1 MRTITVAQ
9 AKGGTGKTNLAL
21 HLAHHFRD
29 TRRVLVIDLDPQQA
43 ALSEPMAAYA
53 SDTPAAVLFVERTEV
68 RPVGAITL
76 LPRSGHL
83 AGVEREDM
91 DTMAGNFVASLQANA
106 AHYDVC
112 VIDTP
117 PAQGTAVAA
126 AILAADL
133 VVSPVELQE
142 ASLKAVQSVV
152 DTIAGVMG
160 HFGKP
165 MPDLTRKRPFL
176 VSRFNRHSARQRD
189 LFQQLA
195 ETVGRIVIDGAVVT
209 RDAYARAHAEARP
222 VWDLRDHRG
231 QISAAIKEASTEM
244 RGVLAQCER
253 MMEAA

>member
-29 TRRVLVIDLDPQQA
+29 GRRVLVVDLDPQQA
-43 ALSEPMAAYA
+43 ALSEPLAAYA
-53 SDTPAAVLFVERTEV
+53 SATPAAALFVELAEV
-68 RPVGAITL
+68 EPVGPITL

-83 AGVEREDM
+83 SGVERENLDA
-91 DTMAGNFVASLQANA
+91 MARNFVASLQANA
-106 AHYDVC
+106 SRYDVC

-117 PAQGTAVAA
+117 PAQGTGVAA

-142 ASLKAVQSVV
+142 ASLNAVQSVV

-189 LFQQLA
+189 LFRQLA

-222 VWDLRDHRG
+222 VWDLRDQRG
-231 QISAAIKEASTEM
+231 QVSAAIKEASTEM

-253 MMEAA
+253 MMETA